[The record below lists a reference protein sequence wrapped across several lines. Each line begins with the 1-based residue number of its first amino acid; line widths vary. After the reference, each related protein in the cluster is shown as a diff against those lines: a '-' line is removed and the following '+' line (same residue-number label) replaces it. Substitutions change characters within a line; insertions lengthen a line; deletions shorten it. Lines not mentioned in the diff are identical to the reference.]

1 MKKLFKG
8 HSLIDAIKNE
18 EVPDPVPEYVV
29 YVEPSA
35 IFSTQSATMLVSSQV
50 LRAPENRKGGKF
62 LNSACQ
68 VAKYDHFGHRC
79 SDSIFNETKKEK
91 YPAQA
96 DYFFFRENKV
106 KTIDPVNAD
115 NLDRTPSIELLKID
129 WSGHKVMRCLDLENF
144 INFQTKQIIDIRY

>member
-79 SDSIFNETKKEK
+79 SDSIFNETRKDK

-96 DYFFFRENKV
+96 DYFLSRESSV
-106 KTIDPVNAD
+106 VTLTPVSAEEHD
-115 NLDRTPSIELLKID
+115 STPSIELLKID
-129 WSGHKVMRCLDLENF
+129 WSGHKVMRCFELEKFLNY
-144 INFQTKQIIDIRY
+144 QTKQIIDIRL